1 MGEENKENQ
10 IYFVV
15 NEINLFWLDNL
26 IYAQKYHNILSNDI
40 KQECCSYHRPLTQSI
55 NWSKTIKMLIYKF
68 VTPTHILSIIYNL
81 LYLLLLCSIMQFY

>member
-55 NWSKTIKMLIYKF
+55 N
-68 VTPTHILSIIYNL
+68 
-81 LYLLLLCSIMQFY
+81 